1 MIKYYRYIYVPL
13 FLIIWKYVIK
23 KATLLKKSET
33 QLSQKFVGNI
43 KFKKLKNFDWKLNIF
58 GKVL

>member
-1 MIKYYRYIYVPL
+1 MKICHQKGDTV
-13 FLIIWKYVIK
+13 K
-23 KATLLKKSET
+23 KKTET
-33 QLSQKFVGNI
+33 KLSQKIVGNI